1 MAGKSEG
8 NKGIEYYAQLP
19 HPILVHQIEDEGV
32 KYWMAEIPDLPGC
45 KSHGATV
52 EEAIASVEKAKRDWI
67 ADSLDAGESVP
78 VPVDRL
84 RYSGKTLVRMS
95 RSLHRSLA
103 LLADSEKLSLNQM
116 IVTILAKEVG
126 RLDVLNR
133 AEDKMDRLL
142 EKIQELVERDQRS
155 DAVMS
160 IVRARVGQTEER
172 RLNVVGTAEPK
183 KSYKASDAPEAQ
195 AKTRRRPQPGR

>member
-1 MAGKSEG
+1 MAGKAKD

-19 HPILVHQIEDEGV
+19 YPILLHQVEDEGV

-45 KSHGATV
+45 RSHGATL
-52 EEAIASVEKAKRDWI
+52 EEAIDSVEEAKRDWI
-67 ADSLDAGESVP
+67 ADSLDARESVP
-78 VPVDRL
+78 VPVDRA

-95 RSLHRSLA
+95 RSLHRALA
-103 LLADSEKLSLNQM
+103 LLADSEKLSLNQL
-116 IVTILAKEVG
+116 IVTILAKEAG

-142 EKIQELVERDQRS
+142 EKMQELVERDQRS

-160 IVRARVGQTEER
+160 IVRARVGQTEDR
-172 RLNVVGTAEPK
+172 RLNVVGTAETK
-183 KSYKASDAPEAQ
+183 KTYKGSSARDAQ
-195 AKTRRRPQPGR
+195 SKTRRRASPP

>member
-52 EEAIASVEKAKRDWI
+52 EEAIASVEEAKRDWI

-78 VPVDRL
+78 VPVDRV

-95 RSLHRSLA
+95 RSLHRGLA
-103 LLADSEKLSLNQM
+103 LLADSEKLSLNQL
-116 IVTILAKEVG
+116 IVTILAKEAG

-195 AKTRRRPQPGR
+195 AKTRRRPQRRA

>member
-1 MAGKSEG
+1 MAGISKD

-19 HPILVHQIEDEGV
+19 YPILLHQVEDEGV
-32 KYWMAEIPDLPGC
+32 KHWMAEIPDLPGC

-52 EEAIASVEKAKRDWI
+52 QEAIASVDEAKRDWI
-67 ADSLDAGESVP
+67 ADSLEARETVP
-78 VPVDRL
+78 GPVDRV

-95 RSLHRSLA
+95 RSLHRALA
-103 LLADSEKLSLNQM
+103 LLADSEKLSLNQL

-133 AEDKMDRLL
+133 AEDKMDRLF
-142 EKIQELVERDQRS
+142 EQMQELVERDQRS

-160 IVRARVGQTEER
+160 IVRARVGQTEDR
-172 RLNVVGTAEPK
+172 RLNVVGTAEPGK
-183 KSYKASDAPEAQ
+183 TYKAADVRDAQ
-195 AKTRRRPQPGR
+195 AKTRRRPSRKE